1 MNKILTF
8 SATLLISCTMMMGQK
23 PETMQL
29 YPNGQIPNS
38 KTAENQEKTE
48 VNQWGFEFTTATSIP
63 TLTYY
68 PATKPNGRAVIVFPG
83 GGYVGTAGDHE
94 GRQVAKALNKKGI
107 TAFVLKYRIPN
118 TRTCIDPSLAPL
130 QDAQQ
135 AIRTVRKNA
144 AKWKIDPH
152 KIGIMGFSAG
162 GHLASTAATHFHFK
176 ADATNSDTTSARPDF
191 VILIYP
197 VISFSDSLTHA
208 GSRTN
213 LIGENADQ
221 TRKDFYSNEKQVKSD
236 CPPALLV
243 HAQDDDVVPVGNA
256 MAYYDACT
264 TMKVPAEMHLYPKG
278 GHGFGMKNPTTK
290 DLWMD
295 RLFNWMESFD

>member
-23 PETMQL
+23 PETMAL
-29 YPNGQIPNS
+29 YPDGQIPNS
-38 KTAENQEKTE
+38 KTAENLEKTE
-48 VNQWGFEFTTATSIP
+48 VNQWGVEFTTATSIP
-63 TLTYY
+63 TLTFY
-68 PATKPNGRAVIVFPG
+68 PASKPNGQTVIVFPG

-94 GRQVAKALNKKGI
+94 GRQVARALNKKGI
-107 TAFVLKYRIPN
+107 SAFVLKYRIPDS
-118 TRTCIDPSLAPL
+118 RTCIDPSLAPL

-135 AIRTVRKNA
+135 AIRTVRGNA

-176 ADATNSDTTSARPDF
+176 ADAGNTDTISVRPDF

-197 VISFSDSLTHA
+197 VISFTDSLAHK

-213 LIGENADQ
+213 LIGNQADN
-221 TRKDFYSNEKQVKSD
+221 TKRDFFSNEKQVAAD
-236 CPPALLV
+236 CPPAFLV

-264 TMKVPAEMHLYPKG
+264 KLKVPAEMHLYPKG
-278 GHGFGMKNPTTK
+278 GHGFGMKNTTTK
-290 DLWMD
+290 DLWME
-295 RLFNWMESFD
+295 RLFNWMESID